1 MKKYVVGILSLLVCV
16 SCNKIAKQGIK
27 VAEKEV
33 VEETM
38 KKTISKSLQERLEAT
53 VGTKAAAKLVNVLE
67 DKPDLLSLLEKNGD
81 IFYTWVYLNKQLPKS
96 SLNYDFVKLFLYS
109 EKYSKLGR
117 FGGNKIENFVY
128 KEGKDGE
135 VFIMSKS
142 GLNLG
147 KISIFYDPPRVSLY
161 EVNEG
166 KVIRNMFANIHPF
179 PNVQYDLGGVTYK
192 TDSWGRV
199 ISSEF
204 TIDKNY
210 MSKPNLYNAKDITA
224 IGKLKGG
231 MVGDDGGHLLAQQ
244 FGGSSTVLNVVPMK
258 ASVNRTGE
266 YKRLEKLWNKAADE
280 GKVVKTKVNLK
291 YGNTNTERPDWIEV
305 KYEINGETFTKLIAN
320 L

>member
-16 SCNKIAKQGIK
+16 SCNKIAKQGIE

-166 KVIRNMFANIHPF
+166 KVIRNMFANLHPF

-280 GKVVKTKVNLK
+280 GKVVKAKVNLK